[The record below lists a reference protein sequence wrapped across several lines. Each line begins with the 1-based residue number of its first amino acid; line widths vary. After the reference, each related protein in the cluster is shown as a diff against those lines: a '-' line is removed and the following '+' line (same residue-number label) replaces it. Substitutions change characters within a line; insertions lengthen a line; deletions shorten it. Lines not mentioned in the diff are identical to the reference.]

1 MIDRMLEFSLRQPG
15 FILLAAVILLA
26 AGLWSALQL
35 PIDAVP
41 DITAPQVQ
49 VNTEVAALAAEESE
63 KLVTRP
69 IEIALAGLPGVD
81 EMRSLTKFGLSQVT
95 IQFKDGTDIYRARQ
109 LVAERLQ
116 GVLEQLPVGAL
127 PKLAPIST
135 GIGEILYYSVNYR
148 ADAKHKPPTE
158 LEQLIEL
165 SEIQE
170 YVIKPLL
177 RTVPGIADINE
188 SGGYERQFVVQPK
201 PDALADM
208 GMTFS
213 ELADLIAQNVEN
225 VGGGIISRGTEQLTI
240 RAVSRVNN
248 AEDIANLPLKFGAG
262 VTPLLVK
269 DVAEVKTGTKF
280 RTGAATLDG
289 HETVMGTTMM
299 LAGENSR
306 EVADRVKTRV
316 AEIQTKLP
324 EGVEIQIQYDRSQLI
339 DRTVH
344 TVKTNLFEGAV
355 LVVVVLLGLLG
366 NWRAALIVASA
377 IPLSFLFALMGMTR
391 FGISGNLMSLGAVDF
406 GLIIDGAVVIVEN
419 VVRQLGQR
427 QHQLGR
433 ALTVEE
439 RALTVLSASKQVGTP
454 MFFGVVIITVVYIP
468 ILALTGIEGK
478 MFHPMALTV
487 MLALAGAL
495 LLSLT
500 LMPVLCSFVLR
511 GKVQEGDNIVIRL
524 AKGGYARILSVALR
538 FRWIVVT
545 TAVALFA
552 SSVWLFGHLGAEF
565 VPKLD
570 EGSITAMLYKPVG
583 MSIEESLKTDI
594 EVENRILQAFPEV
607 TRVFTRIGT
616 SEIATDPMPPNESD
630 VYIFYK
636 PLADWPQTPGRPSN
650 KAELR
655 EQIEAMLKTINP
667 DYSILFAQ
675 PIEMRFNE
683 MLEGTKA
690 EVSVKIFGNDYDVLE
705 NRAEQIK
712 GILEQTPGVAQVE
725 FETEGRTPQLQIQVN
740 RDVLRRYGL
749 QAAEANKAIS
759 VALAGQEV
767 GVIVDGNRRYD
778 IVVRM
783 PEQLRADDQQ
793 IKRLPVRV
801 GQTGLVPLGKLV
813 EFKTLKTVEPIRRD
827 EGQRRAA
834 LMVNLNVRDV
844 EGVVDEAERR
854 IKEQVQLPD
863 NYMIEFG
870 GQFKNLQEA
879 RTRLAVVV
887 PSALALIFVLIFF
900 AFGSLRQALL
910 VYSGIPLAVTG
921 GVLAL
926 WLRGMPFSITAAV
939 GFIALSGVAMLNGL
953 VMISYFNQLREE
965 GKSIRDAVMEGSL
978 TRLRPV
984 LMTALVA
991 SLGFVPMAV
1000 AMGAG
1005 AEVQRPLATV
1015 VIGGILSSTFLTLV
1029 LIPVLYEWV
1038 EGRIRQSIPASSPA
1052 FQVEPFDDA
1061 QGTLRET
1068 SRSPSNS
1075 RDSSLRSE

>member
-1 MIDRMLEFSLRQPG
+1 MIDKILEFSMRQPG
-15 FILLAAVILLA
+15 FILLAAVILFA
-26 AGLWSALQL
+26 AGLWSALHL

-63 KLVTRP
+63 KLITHP

-95 IQFKDGTDIYRARQ
+95 IQFKDDTDIYRARQ

-116 GVLEQLPVGAL
+116 GVLERLPAGVL

-135 GIGEILYYSVNYR
+135 GLGQIFYYSVNYR
-148 ADAKHKPPTE
+148 ADAKNKPPTE

-165 SEIQE
+165 SEIEE

-177 RTVPGIADINE
+177 RTVPGVAEINE

-201 PDALADM
+201 PDSLAAV

-213 ELADLIAQNVEN
+213 ELAYLVGQNVEN
-225 VGGGIISRGTEQLTI
+225 AGGGIINRGTEQLTI

-269 DVAEVKTGTKF
+269 DVAEVKPGTKF
-280 RTGAATLDG
+280 RTGAATLNG
-289 HETVMGTTMM
+289 HETVIGTTMM

-306 EVADRVKTRV
+306 EVAERVKARI
-316 AEIQTKLP
+316 AEIQSKLP
-324 EGVEIQIQYDRSQLI
+324 DGVEIQIQYDRSQLI
-339 DRTVH
+339 DRTIN

-355 LVVVVLLGLLG
+355 LVVAVLLALLG

-377 IPLSFLFALMGMTR
+377 IPLSFLFALTGMTR

-439 RALTVLSASKQVGTP
+439 RAHTVLAAAKQVGNP

-500 LMPVLCSFVLR
+500 LMPVLCSFLLR
-511 GKVQEGDNIVIRL
+511 GRMGETDNFIIRGL
-524 AKGGYARILSVALR
+524 KAIYRPVLKAALML
-538 FRWIVVT
+538 RWIVVIAAL
-545 TAVALFA
+545 AVFA
-552 SSVWLFGHLGAEF
+552 GSIWLFNHLGAEF
-565 VPKLD
+565 IPKLD
-570 EGSITAMLYKPVG
+570 EGSITSMLYKPVG
-583 MSIEESLKTDI
+583 MSLEESLRTDI
-594 EVENRILQAFPEV
+594 EVENTLLKDFPEI

-616 SEIATDPMPPNESD
+616 SDIATDPMPPNESD

-636 PLADWPQTPGRPSN
+636 PISEWPKTAGRPRT
-650 KAELR
+650 KAELNA
-655 EQIEAMLKTINP
+655 QIGATLKKLNP
-667 DYSILFAQ
+667 NYDILSAQ

-683 MLEGTKA
+683 LLEGTKA
-690 EVSVKIFGNDYDVLE
+690 ELAVKIFGNDYEVLE
-705 NRAEQIK
+705 KLAEQIK
-712 GILEQTPGVAQVE
+712 GILEKMPDAAQVE
-725 FETEGRTPQLQIQVN
+725 FETEGRTPQLQMNVK
-740 RDVLRRYGL
+740 RDVLQRYSL
-749 QAAEANKAIS
+749 QASEVNKA
-759 VALAGQEV
+759 VDAALAGQEA
-767 GVIVDGNRRYD
+767 GQIIEGNRRYD

-783 PEQLRADDQQ
+783 PEELRIDDAQ
-793 IKRLPVRV
+793 IKKVPLRV
-801 GQTGLVPLGKLV
+801 GGAGLLPLGDVV
-813 EFKTLKTVEPIRRD
+813 EFQTLKTVEPIRRD

-834 LMVNLNVRDV
+834 LMVNLKTRNV
-844 EGVVDEAERR
+844 EGFVREAERQ
-854 IKEQVQLPD
+854 IKEQVKMPEGYLV
-863 NYMIEFG
+863 EFG
-870 GQFKNLQEA
+870 GQYQHLQEA
-879 RTRLAVVV
+879 RMRLAVVV
-887 PSALALIFVLIFF
+887 PATLALIFVLVFMSF
-900 AFGSLRQALL
+900 RSVRQTLIIYTG
-910 VYSGIPLAVTG
+910 VPLAATG

-926 WLRGMPFSITAAV
+926 WICGMPFSISAAV
-939 GFIALSGVAMLNGL
+939 GFIALSGVAVLDGL
-953 VMISYFNQLREE
+953 VMLSYFNELREE
-965 GKSIRDAVMEGSL
+965 GKSIRDAVIEGSL

-991 SLGFVPMAV
+991 SFGFVPMAL
-1000 AMGAG
+1000 ATGAG
-1005 AEVQRPLATV
+1005 AEVQKPLAIV
-1015 VIGGILSSTFLTLV
+1015 VIGGLLSSMFLK
-1029 LIPVLYEWV
+1029 LILLPVLYAWFE
-1038 EGRIRQSIPASSPA
+1038 
-1052 FQVEPFDDA
+1052 
-1061 QGTLRET
+1061 RE
-1068 SRSPSNS
+1068 RKK
-1075 RDSSLRSE
+1075 